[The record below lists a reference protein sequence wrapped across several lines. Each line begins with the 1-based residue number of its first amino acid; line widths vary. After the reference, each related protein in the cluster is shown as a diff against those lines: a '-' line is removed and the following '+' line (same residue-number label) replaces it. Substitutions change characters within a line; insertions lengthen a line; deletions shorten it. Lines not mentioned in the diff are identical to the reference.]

1 MGKLMRFSWSW
12 GYPNSW
18 MVYNGRSYLKWMI
31 WGYSLLGNRY
41 MYIIY
46 IHTWKMHRLMI
57 PLELRSWKVA
67 QYFTIYDVHFHLWR
81 IVVSKMEIVPW
92 PSQAESPAPHFTDHP
107 SMSDMWNMSQ
117 RTSWFKSRFLRWNSQ
132 KSQAVLTGSW
142 FCLQL

>member
-46 IHTWKMHRLMI
+46 TYTHVENASFDDPTGTSK
-57 PLELRSWKVA
+57 LEGCA
-67 QYFTIYDVHFHLWR
+67 IFHHL
-81 IVVSKMEIVPW
+81 
-92 PSQAESPAPHFTDHP
+92 
-107 SMSDMWNMSQ
+107 
-117 RTSWFKSRFLRWNSQ
+117 
-132 KSQAVLTGSW
+132 
-142 FCLQL
+142 

>member
-1 MGKLMRFSWSW
+1 MTPPGSPHLPQWEEGQGGHARGAEVVRGVCSGPGWIYGETHEVFMVMGVPQSL
-12 GYPNSW
+12 

-67 QYFTIYDVHFHLWR
+67 QYFTIYDVHFHL
-81 IVVSKMEIVPW
+81 
-92 PSQAESPAPHFTDHP
+92 
-107 SMSDMWNMSQ
+107 
-117 RTSWFKSRFLRWNSQ
+117 
-132 KSQAVLTGSW
+132 
-142 FCLQL
+142 